1 MEGAGLEYQHWSR
14 QGFYE
19 RTEVRDLIAYLGL
32 LSDPDDLLALV
43 RAAAAP
49 PLAMEV
55 ADVVALARAGA
66 GAGETGL
73 AALAASP
80 ASADW
85 AAQLM
90 QLSGMQSR
98 LGVDQLFFEL
108 MERTRYLE
116 AWPAGPERDRVT
128 ANVSR
133 FAELVDEYCERRPDH
148 SLRGFLEHIELVM
161 LSGLDEELPALETA
175 ENALQLM
182 TIHQAKGLEF
192 EAVFIPSLVEGRL
205 PQPPRRDRSESRFD
219 LPPQLLDPGIRGR
232 EDHYAEERRLC
243 YVAMTRARRH
253 LWLSW
258 AARYEGP
265 RSWQRSRFLD
275 ELDDLPRSMV
285 TYEVLGEVDGTQP
298 TGVPGPSSA
307 APTAARA
314 ALDRH
319 LTLSFSAVS
328 TYREC
333 PRRYWLRYEQ
343 RLPAPPSVEGQ
354 FGTVVHDALRRAGR
368 MRREGELDL
377 EQLRRAYAESW
388 AEVQPADPRR
398 RPALEALGWAQLER
412 YHAAGGFERSPHLV
426 EQAFTADL
434 DAWSLRGII
443 DRVDAPRG
451 PAATQGDDITRSADS
466 AAWRLI
472 DYKTGSPL
480 PAASL
485 RRDLQLALYALGA
498 KEALNL
504 SPLELEIVY
513 LQTGRSVVLPAQ
525 DGLVQEAMAVCGEVA
540 AGIRDERFE
549 ARPERRRCRLCPYR
563 MACREGL

>member
-1 MEGAGLEYQHWSR
+1 
-14 QGFYE
+14 
-19 RTEVRDLIAYLGL
+19 
-32 LSDPDDLLALV
+32 
-43 RAAAAP
+43 
-49 PLAMEV
+49 MEV
-55 ADVVALARAGA
+55 ADVVALARAGS
-66 GAGETGL
+66 GAGETAL

-80 ASADW
+80 RSADW
-85 AAQLM
+85 ATQLM
-90 QLSGMQSR
+90 QLSRLQSR
-98 LGVDQLFFEL
+98 LGVDELFFEL
-108 MERTRYLE
+108 MQRTRYLE
-116 AWPAGPERDRVT
+116 AFPVGQERDRVT

-148 SLRGFLEHIELVM
+148 SLRGFLEHIDLVM

-205 PQPPRRDRSESRFD
+205 PQPPRRDRSESSFD

-275 ELDDLPRSMV
+275 ELEDLFGCTV
-285 TYEVLGEVDGTQP
+285 NYQVLG
-298 TGVPGPSSA
+298 PGAGAPPAQVLTPASPSK
-307 APTAARA
+307 AARA
-314 ALDRH
+314 GLDRH

-328 TYREC
+328 AYREC

-368 MRREGELDL
+368 MRREGEVNP
-377 EQLRRAYAESW
+377 EQLRQAYAEAW
-388 AEVQPADPRR
+388 AEIEPADPRR
-398 RPALEALGWAQLER
+398 RPALAALGWAQLER
-412 YHAAGGFERSPHLV
+412 YHAAGGFERAPYLV
-426 EQAFTADL
+426 EQAFTAEL
-434 DAWSLRGII
+434 ETWSLRGVI
-443 DRVDAPRG
+443 DRVDAPVTTGREQDG
-451 PAATQGDDITRSADS
+451 EAGSANGT
-466 AAWRLI
+466 AWRLI
-472 DYKTGSPL
+472 DYKTGTPL
-480 PAASL
+480 PATSL

-498 KEALNL
+498 KSALQL

-513 LQTGRSVVLPAQ
+513 LQTGRSVVLPAP
-525 DGLVQEAMAVCGEVA
+525 DELVQEAMAVCEEVA